1 MSNFFDDDDGF
12 GPARIPDR
20 PERPRPKP
28 LDEDRP
34 RQWVPLPEA
43 DPNDIKPPK
52 RIQIDHVVRR
62 LLPVAG
68 IVVLILIAVQIANFV
83 LGVYR

>member
-1 MSNFFDDDDGF
+1 MSNFFDEDGF

-28 LDEDRP
+28 LDEDRV
-34 RQWVPLPEA
+34 RQWVPTPQA
-43 DPNDIKPPK
+43 DPTEAKPA
-52 RIQIDHVVRR
+52 RRVQVDHIVRR

-68 IVVLILIAVQIANFV
+68 VLVLLGIAFQIVNFV
-83 LGVYR
+83 LGIYR